1 MVLHSPLQVVERANH
16 SFDPFP
22 DEGRVLPF
30 GSGAA
35 IFYNY
40 IDLVFY
46 NPTQSAFQLVFNI
59 AEHQLEGELLS
70 CTSREHKYHIY
81 EKNHKFTRENE
92 VIYRHNEIWQKV
104 TTKGQEPIT
113 LQDNCLYR
121 NKVVVKYSLD
131 ENCITVE

>member
-35 IFYNY
+35 IF
-40 IDLVFY
+40 IIISIWFY

-59 AEHQLEGELLS
+59 AEHQLEGS
-70 CTSREHKYHIY
+70 Y
-81 EKNHKFTRENE
+81 
-92 VIYRHNEIWQKV
+92 
-104 TTKGQEPIT
+104 
-113 LQDNCLYR
+113 
-121 NKVVVKYSLD
+121 
-131 ENCITVE
+131 